1 MLCISVKRFRLACR
15 LFSAIGMRRLAIG
28 AYLFP
33 TKSSMKGLAD
43 LSQTKLSKSITS
55 LSIAAERFD
64 FCHTYEEW
72 KYLKVPLAQIFD
84 LQESICRARGS
95 HQSRNS
101 HGKCGDISANMPE
114 ESRPHYELGI
124 TAKIL
129 ETFQARVLKH
139 LQISF
144 VPLKAI
150 ARETNGSYLMSV
162 RAVMPFLESLALG
175 VAYEPT
181 KPENENGHEYWPDK
195 SCLI

>member
-1 MLCISVKRFRLACR
+1 LTSVIHTRNGNISKFRSHKYSICRRAFAEQEDLINQGILTESVETSVKRC
-15 LFSAIGMRRLAIG
+15 
-28 AYLFP
+28 P
-33 TKSSMKGLAD
+33 
-43 LSQTKLSKSITS
+43 KLDT
-55 LSIAAERFD
+55 LSISYANGLNIPSG
-64 FCHTYEEW
+64 T
-72 KYLKVPLAQIFD
+72 P
-84 LQESICRARGS
+84 RAVRY
-95 HQSRNS
+95 
-101 HGKCGDISANMPE
+101 ISANMPE